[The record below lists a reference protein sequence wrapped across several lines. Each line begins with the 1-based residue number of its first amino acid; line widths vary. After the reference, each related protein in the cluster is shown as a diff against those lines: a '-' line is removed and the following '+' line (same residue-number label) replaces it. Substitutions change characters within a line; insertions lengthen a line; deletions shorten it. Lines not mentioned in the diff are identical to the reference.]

1 MRAKNIKME
10 NSKKNPL
17 TVIACGGSGGH
28 FYPGLSVARKLYNA
42 GCDIILVV
50 TEKEVDQVVTGAEH
64 GIRVERMPA
73 VGFSKEHFF
82 RFFINFF
89 KSYRKARRLFASEHP
104 GAVLGMGGFSSAP
117 TVLAAPKKNCKSFIH
132 EGNSI
137 PGRANRLVAPFVHT
151 CFIHFPDSAS
161 MLRSH
166 RKLVTGMPVRDVF
179 VPMNDDGVRGCRMAL
194 GLNPDLPTLL
204 VMGGSQGAR
213 AINHIMRDSLKKLK
227 KKMPTLQIIH
237 LTGKNDYAE
246 IKKSYE
252 TKGIQALVKEYFSE
266 MELAMGAAT
275 LIVSRSGASSLAE
288 SATMGV
294 PSILIPLP
302 SAADNHQYF
311 NAAAFEK
318 TGAAVLLKQDT
329 LTPDIFTGKV
339 IELLRDGKRRLAMKK
354 ALSEWHEQE
363 AAETVARQII
373 EAAFPDAGLN
383 TDWSSEPIL

>member
-1 MRAKNIKME
+1 
-10 NSKKNPL
+10 
-17 TVIACGGSGGH
+17 
-28 FYPGLSVARKLYNA
+28 
-42 GCDIILVV
+42 
-50 TEKEVDQVVTGAEH
+50 
-64 GIRVERMPA
+64 MPA
-73 VGFSKEHFF
+73 
-82 RFFINFF
+82 
-89 KSYRKARRLFASEHP
+89 
-104 GAVLGMGGFSSAP
+104 
-117 TVLAAPKKNCKSFIH
+117 
-132 EGNSI
+132 
-137 PGRANRLVAPFVHT
+137 
-151 CFIHFPDSAS
+151 
-161 MLRSH
+161 
-166 RKLVTGMPVRDVF
+166 
-179 VPMNDDGVRGCRMAL
+179 
-194 GLNPDLPTLL
+194 
-204 VMGGSQGAR
+204 
-213 AINHIMRDSLKKLK
+213 
-227 KKMPTLQIIH
+227 LQIIH

-246 IKKSYE
+246 IKRSYE
-252 TKGIQALVKEYFSE
+252 NRGIQALVKEYFSE

-288 SATMGV
+288 SATMGI

-363 AAETVARQII
+363 AAGTVAKQII